1 MSFPAISSLIPHRD
15 SMLLVDSIET
25 YSAGEGLTT
34 VTTVSDDAFWISGH
48 FPGNPVMPGVL
59 ITETLAQ
66 TCAAFMAMESQDNPA
81 TVAQV
86 YLLLRTD
93 MRFIKP
99 VVPGMV
105 MQCQI
110 MREEQSDAFD
120 VFRVRAT
127 VNGECCARGKLTVAC
142 RPQQGA
148 ATL

>member
-1 MSFPAISSLIPHRD
+1 MDFPAISSLIPHRD

-34 VTTVSDDAFWISGH
+34 VTAVSDDAFWVSGH

-148 ATL
+148 AAL

>member
-1 MSFPAISSLIPHRD
+1 MDFPAISSLIPHRD
-15 SMLLVDSIET
+15 PMLLVDSIKT

-34 VTTVSDDAFWISGH
+34 VTAVSDDAFWVRGH

-99 VVPGMV
+99 VAPGMV
-105 MQCQI
+105 MECQI

-142 RPQQGA
+142 RPQQGVA
-148 ATL
+148 AI